1 MPENGEK
8 TTIGLIGKKASLHA
22 QHTFFLHFCAVVLH
36 NYNVKL
42 SETSWLYASSGGNIV
57 HVLVHFFFTIAHFKL
72 VFSPLL
78 QNFVFSSRK
87 YVSFVF
93 SLSLQLSFSSR
104 FAGLSRYFLFLFSK
118 FVDITILITQSL
130 ILQTTRIQK
139 YFRFPF
145 SSLLTLQFS
154 LLHKM
159 RVAIR
164 FPTKIT

>member
-87 YVSFVF
+87 NVSVVF
-93 SLSLQLSFSSR
+93 SLMLQLSFSLR
-104 FAGLSRYFLFLFSK
+104 FAGLQRYFLFLYFQICGHDNTYYSKLNTLENTDTEIFS
-118 FVDITILITQSL
+118 D
-130 ILQTTRIQK
+130 
-139 YFRFPF
+139 FRFC
-145 SSLLTLQFS
+145 LY
-154 LLHKM
+154 
-159 RVAIR
+159 
-164 FPTKIT
+164 